1 LIPPGTGKTVT
12 VIYALQQRAQ
22 RRPGQKI
29 LVCGPTNKV
38 VQAMLLQARA
48 LMPNVPMAL
57 VGTGKN
63 LPDELSDVYVPNY
76 AHRLVAPL
84 IAAEKA
90 LKELDVMAVNKEIV
104 LALTQQISDQYVV
117 IVARLEKLMNA
128 SSVGIASV
136 MKGVSKRGAAYDL
149 STLQMEVGRCVA
161 SYEYSLPKYVATL
174 DDEAASEKAKTV
186 FSRFEIKL
194 TPIQLRE
201 RLFEAVNESV
211 GLLQNKA
218 QFLANCVAQS
228 APIVFSTLGSLATL
242 HKYVSTFPTV
252 FVDEAAQALVLDALQ
267 VLRFNPKM
275 CALIG
280 DPKQLP
286 ATIVSAKAQ
295 RYGYANSLM
304 HSLVNDPR
312 CEMLKTQYRMHQD
325 IERWPSQQYY
335 HGELITATQVLERTS
350 ILEKN
355 EMLVPALKRPCLF
368 FNITSG
374 KEQRLATSISNP
386 QEAQAI
392 AKMVG
397 YLIVHCGFA
406 AGQIGVITFY
416 SAQVTLLQAEIAKVL
431 TKEQRQG
438 LTVSTVDG
446 FQGQERDITL
456 ISFVRTLMSSIGF
469 LNDERRINVALTRA
483 KFACWIFACF
493 VALDHAAKSDL
504 PSLTRK
510 YESDKSV
517 VTESEDLDCEFYRL
531 FRSHAKAG
539 AVVDEDAMEE
549 VALPTAAE
557 AEQCQPA
564 SFMDPR
570 APC

>member
-1 LIPPGTGKTVT
+1 MI
-12 VIYALQQRAQ
+12 
-22 RRPGQKI
+22 
-29 LVCGPTNKV
+29 
-38 VQAMLLQARA
+38 
-48 LMPNVPMAL
+48 
-57 VGTGKN
+57 
-63 LPDELSDVYVPNY
+63 
-76 AHRLVAPL
+76 
-84 IAAEKA
+84 
-90 LKELDVMAVNKEIV
+90 
-104 LALTQQISDQYVV
+104 
-117 IVARLEKLMNA
+117 
-128 SSVGIASV
+128 
-136 MKGVSKRGAAYDL
+136 
-149 STLQMEVGRCVA
+149 VGRCVA

-186 FSRFEIKL
+186 FSLFEIKL

-267 VLRFNPKM
+267 LLRFNPKM
-275 CALIG
+275 CVLIG
-280 DPKQLP
+280 DPRQLP
-286 ATIVSAKAQ
+286 ATIVSAQAQ

-304 HSLVNDPR
+304 HSLINEHDQPR
-312 CEMLKTQYRMHQD
+312 EMLRTQYRMEED
-325 IERWPSQQYY
+325 ISRWSSEQYY
-335 HGELITATQVLERTS
+335 RGELITAQQVLDRTS
-350 ILEKN
+350 ILDQN
-355 EMLVPALKRPCLF
+355 EVLAPALKRPCLF

-374 KEQRLATSISNP
+374 KEQRLTTSISNP

-431 TKEQRQG
+431 TKEQSQG
-438 LTVSTVDG
+438 LIVSTVDG

-456 ISFVRTLMSSIGF
+456 ISFVRTLMSSVGF
-469 LNDERRINVALTRA
+469 LNDERRINVALTRG
-483 KFACWIFACF
+483 KFACWLFACF

-504 PSLTRK
+504 PSLTRQH
-510 YESDKSV
+510 EGSKSV

-531 FRSHAKAG
+531 FKSHKEAG
-539 AVVDEDAMEE
+539 AVVDEVAMDV
-549 VALPTAAE
+549 VALPAAAADAKRE
-557 AEQCQPA
+557 VESAA
-564 SFMDPR
+564 LA
-570 APC
+570 APGSLSG